1 MNVEIK
7 FGSDI
12 KVFENKQTITIG
24 TTPDC
29 DFVIEGT
36 EEIINT
42 KMVFSPKYKKYV
54 LVNSD
59 ESADL
64 LFNNKSF
71 KKVLV
76 PAHFSIGH
84 NSLKDGILVVVG
96 QDSPKDLSEDNNS
109 EDVNIDVATMAA
121 GAAMAA
127 SAVTT
132 KERAATQVQNSRSVS
147 RDRKDVFN
155 GTIENNRIAIVKE
168 VGYKIQ
174 ALKNQISSLGKIS
187 FLSNAA
193 IFFFFFICSF
203 GMTNFILHLPI
214 DTSKGVLNLTTNYGF
229 LVAIS
234 LIVFAVS
241 FAMKQSVYS
250 LIDAGQSKR
259 YGENN
264 DIQRIMVMVSCA
276 FMIVIY
282 AINLFYYRDVNLVAS
297 FLVSALFVGA
307 LAIVSAASGFFKY
320 QLKTAN
326 YQLMNVE
333 YREDFETTLKG
344 YRTLISKYINSLS
357 DNKLDM
363 IQSSLL
369 NTQIK
374 MVFEIIIGML
384 TAPFLAYGVSNTLAS
399 CFPEA
404 AGWIRVGG
412 LRFSPIFL
420 VLATFLII
428 FAFFSFV
435 RAFTI
440 GKQIKASEIIKFDG
454 FHDYASHGVNIL
466 GLDAIKGLHKEK
478 NITMAIACVIVAIEF
493 TMNVSYFIQ
502 EIGGDISGMFIS
514 SMAAFV
520 PTALLIAETMMLSGT
535 MHKINN
541 YNEVFQTLD

>member
-7 FGSDI
+7 FGSNI
-12 KVFENKQTITIG
+12 QVFEDKQNIVIG

-29 DFVIEGT
+29 DFVIDGT
-36 EEIINT
+36 DEVINV
-42 KMVFSPKYKKYV
+42 KMIFSSKYNSYV

-59 ESADL
+59 ESSEV
-64 LFNNKSF
+64 LFNNKTF

-76 PAHFSIGH
+76 PRHFSIGH
-84 NSLKDGILVVVG
+84 TAMKESVLVVVNIESNKNVSA
-96 QDSPKDLSEDNNS
+96 DTDNT
-109 EDVNIDVATMAA
+109 VLKTT
-121 GAAMAA
+121 AA
-127 SAVTT
+127 SSTATVTT
-132 KERAATQVQNSRSVS
+132 ERAATQVQNNRMVN
-147 RDRKDVFN
+147 RDKKDIFN
-155 GTIENNRIAIVKE
+155 GNIENNRIAIVKE

-174 ALKNQISSLGKIS
+174 ALKNQISSLSKVS
-187 FLSNAA
+187 FVANAA
-193 IFFFFFICSF
+193 ILVLSIICSF

-229 LVAIS
+229 LIAIS

-241 FAMKQSVYS
+241 FAMKQSVFS
-250 LIDAGQSKR
+250 LIESSQNKR

-264 DIQRIMVMVSCA
+264 DIQRLMVYASCV
-276 FMIVIY
+276 FMLVIY
-282 AINLFYYRDVNLVAS
+282 AINLFYYKDIAFVAS
-297 FLVSALFVGA
+297 IFVSLLFVGA
-307 LAIVSAASGFFKY
+307 LAIVSAASGYFKY

-344 YRTLISKYINSLS
+344 YRSLISQYINSLS
-357 DNKLDM
+357 DNKLDS
-363 IQSSLL
+363 IKDSLL

-374 MVFEIIIGML
+374 MSGEILIGML

-404 AGWIRVGG
+404 AGWIRISG

>member
-1 MNVEIK
+1 MNVDIK
-7 FGSDI
+7 FGNTVKS
-12 KVFENKQTITIG
+12 FENQQSIVIG

-29 DFVIEGT
+29 DFVLEGID
-36 EEIINT
+36 EIISV
-42 KMVFSPKYKKYV
+42 KMVYSSKYNSYV
-54 LVNSD
+54 LVNTNESD
-59 ESADL
+59 DV
-64 LFNNKSF
+64 LFNSKSF

-76 PAHFSIGH
+76 SPNFLISHSSIKEPV
-84 NSLKDGILVVVG
+84 SVVINNE
-96 QDSPKDLSEDNNS
+96 SSSKDLSLSKETK
-109 EDVNIDVATMAA
+109 VLAA
-121 GAAMAA
+121 AAPIA
-127 SAVTT
+127 
-132 KERAATQVQNSRSVS
+132 AATEVAPAQIVNARTVNGS
-147 RDRKDVFN
+147 DKKDILN
-155 GTIENNRIAIVKE
+155 GTIENSRIAIVKE
-168 VGYKIQ
+168 IGNKIQ
-174 ALKNQISSLGKIS
+174 SLKSQISSLSKIA
-187 FLSNAA
+187 FVADAA
-193 IFFFFFICSF
+193 ILVLSIICSF

-214 DTSKGVLNLTTNYGF
+214 DTSKGILNLTTNYGF
-229 LVAIS
+229 LIAIS

-241 FAMKQSVYS
+241 FAMKQSVFS
-250 LIDAGQSKR
+250 LIESSQNKR

-264 DIQRIMVMVSCA
+264 DVQRFMVMASCV
-276 FMIVIY
+276 FMLVIY
-282 AINLFYYRDVNLVAS
+282 AINLFYYKDIALVAS
-297 FLVSALFVGA
+297 IFVSLLFVGA
-307 LAIVSAASGFFKY
+307 LAVVSAASGLFKA
-320 QLKTAN
+320 QLKSAN

-333 YREDFETTLKG
+333 YREDFEITLKG
-344 YRTLISKYINSLS
+344 YRNLISKYINSLS

-363 IQSSLL
+363 IKDSLL

-374 MVFEIIIGML
+374 MVGEILIGLL

-404 AGWIRVGG
+404 AGWMRISG

-440 GKQIKASEIIKFDG
+440 GKQIKSSEIIKFDG
-454 FHDYASHGVNIL
+454 FHDFASHGVNIL

-478 NITMAIACVIVAIEF
+478 NITMTIACVIVAIEF

>member
-1 MNVEIK
+1 
-7 FGSDI
+7 
-12 KVFENKQTITIG
+12 
-24 TTPDC
+24 
-29 DFVIEGT
+29 
-36 EEIINT
+36 
-42 KMVFSPKYKKYV
+42 
-54 LVNSD
+54 
-59 ESADL
+59 
-64 LFNNKSF
+64 
-71 KKVLV
+71 
-76 PAHFSIGH
+76 
-84 NSLKDGILVVVG
+84 
-96 QDSPKDLSEDNNS
+96 
-109 EDVNIDVATMAA
+109 
-121 GAAMAA
+121 
-127 SAVTT
+127 
-132 KERAATQVQNSRSVS
+132 
-147 RDRKDVFN
+147 
-155 GTIENNRIAIVKE
+155 
-168 VGYKIQ
+168 
-174 ALKNQISSLGKIS
+174 
-187 FLSNAA
+187 
-193 IFFFFFICSF
+193 
-203 GMTNFILHLPI
+203 
-214 DTSKGVLNLTTNYGF
+214 
-229 LVAIS
+229 
-234 LIVFAVS
+234 
-241 FAMKQSVYS
+241 MKQSVFS
-250 LIDAGQSKR
+250 LIESSQNKR
-259 YGENN
+259 YGESN
-264 DIQRIMVMVSCA
+264 DIQRLMVYASCV
-276 FMIVIY
+276 FMLVIY
-282 AINLFYYRDVNLVAS
+282 AINLFYYKDIAFVAS
-297 FLVSALFVGA
+297 IFVSLLFVGA
-307 LAIVSAASGFFKY
+307 LAIVSAAAGYFKY

-344 YRTLISKYINSLS
+344 YRSLISQYINSLS
-357 DNKLDM
+357 DNKLDL
-363 IQSSLL
+363 IKDNLL

-404 AGWIRVGG
+404 AGWVRISG

-478 NITMAIACVIVAIEF
+478 NITMTIACVIVAIEF

-541 YNEVFQTLD
+541 YQEVFQTLD

>member
-7 FGSDI
+7 FGSNI
-12 KVFENKQTITIG
+12 KNFENQQNIVIG
-24 TTPDC
+24 STPDC
-29 DFVIEGT
+29 DFVIDGVKEPV
-36 EEIINT
+36 NF
-42 KMVFSPKYKKYV
+42 KMVFSPKYNRYV
-54 LVNSD
+54 IVNSD
-59 ESADL
+59 ENADL
-64 LFNNKSF
+64 LFNNRTF
-71 KKVLV
+71 KKALITTNISTIS
-76 PAHFSIGH
+76 HT
-84 NSLKDGILVVVG
+84 GIKENIQLIVETETSEI
-96 QDSPKDLSEDNNS
+96 DKDLSVSKDNK
-109 EDVNIDVATMAA
+109 ILK
-121 GAAMAA
+121 
-127 SAVTT
+127 SAVSSGATATT
-132 KERAATQVQNSRSVS
+132 ERAVTKVQNSRTTS
-147 RDRKDVFN
+147 RDKKDIFN

-174 ALKNQISSLGKIS
+174 ALKSQISSLGKVS
-187 FLSNAA
+187 FIANAA
-193 IFFFFFICSF
+193 ILVLSIICSF

-241 FAMKQSVYS
+241 FAMKQSIFS
-250 LIDAGQSKR
+250 LIESSQNKR
-259 YGENN
+259 YGESN
-264 DIQRIMVMVSCA
+264 DIQRLMVYASCV
-276 FMIVIY
+276 FMLVIY
-282 AINLFYYRDVNLVAS
+282 AINLFYYKDIAFVAS
-297 FLVSALFVGA
+297 IFVSLLFVGA
-307 LAIVSAASGFFKY
+307 LAIVSAAAGYFKY

-344 YRTLISKYINSLS
+344 YRSLISQYINSLS
-357 DNKLDM
+357 DNKLDL
-363 IQSSLL
+363 IKDNLL

-404 AGWIRVGG
+404 AGWVRISG

-541 YNEVFQTLD
+541 YQEVFQTLD

>member
-7 FGSDI
+7 FGSNI
-12 KVFENKQTITIG
+12 QVFEDKQNIVIG

-29 DFVIEGT
+29 DFVIDGT
-36 EEIINT
+36 DEIINV
-42 KMVFSPKYKKYV
+42 KMVFSSKYNSYV

-59 ESADL
+59 ESSEV
-64 LFNNKSF
+64 LFNNKTF

-76 PAHFSIGH
+76 PRHFSIGH
-84 NSLKDGILVVVG
+84 TALKESVLVVVNIESNKNVSA
-96 QDSPKDLSEDNNS
+96 DTDNT
-109 EDVNIDVATMAA
+109 VLKATAVASTATA
-121 GAAMAA
+121 
-127 SAVTT
+127 TT
-132 KERAATQVQNSRSVS
+132 ERAATQVQNNRMIN
-147 RDRKDVFN
+147 RDKKDIFN
-155 GTIENNRIAIVKE
+155 GNIENNRIAIVKE

-174 ALKNQISSLGKIS
+174 ALKNQISSLGKVS
-187 FLSNAA
+187 FVANAA
-193 IFFFFFICSF
+193 ILVLSIICSF

-229 LVAIS
+229 LIAIS

-241 FAMKQSVYS
+241 FAMKQSVFS
-250 LIDAGQSKR
+250 LIESSQNKR

-264 DIQRIMVMVSCA
+264 DIQRLMVYASCV
-276 FMIVIY
+276 FMLVIY
-282 AINLFYYRDVNLVAS
+282 AINLFYYKDIAFVAS
-297 FLVSALFVGA
+297 IFVSLLFVGA
-307 LAIVSAASGFFKY
+307 LAIVSAASGYFKY

-344 YRTLISKYINSLS
+344 YRSLISQYINSLS
-357 DNKLDM
+357 DNKLDS
-363 IQSSLL
+363 IKDSLL

-374 MVFEIIIGML
+374 MSGEILIGML

-404 AGWIRVGG
+404 AGWIRISG

>member
-7 FGSDI
+7 FGSNI
-12 KVFENKQTITIG
+12 QVFEDKQNIVIG

-29 DFVIEGT
+29 DFVIDGT
-36 EEIINT
+36 DEIINV
-42 KMVFSPKYKKYV
+42 KMVFSSKYNSYV

-59 ESADL
+59 ESSEV
-64 LFNNKSF
+64 LFNNKTF

-76 PAHFSIGH
+76 PRHFSIGH
-84 NSLKDGILVVVG
+84 TALKESVLVVVNIESNKNVSA
-96 QDSPKDLSEDNNS
+96 DTDNT
-109 EDVNIDVATMAA
+109 VLKAT
-121 GAAMAA
+121 AA
-127 SAVTT
+127 SSTATATT
-132 KERAATQVQNSRSVS
+132 ERAATQVQNNRIIN
-147 RDRKDVFN
+147 RDKKDIFN
-155 GTIENNRIAIVKE
+155 GNIENNRIAIVKE
-168 VGYKIQ
+168 IGYKIQ
-174 ALKNQISSLGKIS
+174 ALKNQISSLSKVS
-187 FLSNAA
+187 FVANAA
-193 IFFFFFICSF
+193 ILVLSIICSF

-229 LVAIS
+229 LIAIS

-241 FAMKQSVYS
+241 FAMKQSVFT
-250 LIDAGQSKR
+250 LIESSQNKR

-264 DIQRIMVMVSCA
+264 DIQRLMVYASCV
-276 FMIVIY
+276 FMLVIY
-282 AINLFYYRDVNLVAS
+282 AINLFYYKDIAFVAS
-297 FLVSALFVGA
+297 IFVSLLFVGA
-307 LAIVSAASGFFKY
+307 LAIVSAASGYFKY

-344 YRTLISKYINSLS
+344 YRSLISQYINSLS
-357 DNKLDM
+357 DNKLDS
-363 IQSSLL
+363 IKDSLL
-369 NTQIK
+369 NAQIK
-374 MVFEIIIGML
+374 MSGEILIGML

-404 AGWIRVGG
+404 AGWIRISG

>member
-1 MNVEIK
+1 MNVKIK
-7 FGSDI
+7 FGNI
-12 KVFENKQTITIG
+12 VKIFEDKQSIVIG
-24 TTPDC
+24 STPDN
-29 DFVIEGT
+29 DFVIEDS
-36 EEIINT
+36 EKNINI
-42 KMVFSPKYKKYV
+42 KMVFSSKYNSYV

-59 ESADL
+59 ENADL
-64 LFNNKSF
+64 LFNNRTF
-71 KKVLV
+71 NKVLV
-76 PAHFSIGH
+76 PENFSIRH
-84 NSLKDGILVVVG
+84 VNMKESIEFTVNT
-96 QDSPKDLSEDNNS
+96 SEFNKDLSTEKDTKVLN
-109 EDVNIDVATMAA
+109 A
-121 GAAMAA
+121 GVSTTTA
-127 SAVTT
+127 T
-132 KERAATQVQNSRSVS
+132 KERAATQVQNSRTIN
-147 RDRKDVFN
+147 RDKKDIFN

-168 VGYKIQ
+168 IGYKIQ
-174 ALKNQISSLGKIS
+174 ALKSQISSLGKVS
-187 FLSNAA
+187 FISNAA
-193 IFFFFFICSF
+193 ILILSVICSF

-234 LIVFAVS
+234 LIVFSVS
-241 FAMKQSVYS
+241 FAMKQSVFAWIES
-250 LIDAGQSKR
+250 NQNKR

-264 DIQRIMVMVSCA
+264 DIQRLMVYASCV
-276 FMIVIY
+276 FMLVIY
-282 AINLFYYRDVNLVAS
+282 AINLFYYKDIAFVAS
-297 FLVSALFVGA
+297 IFVSLLFVGA
-307 LAIVSAASGFFKY
+307 LAIVSAASGYFKY

-344 YRTLISKYINSLS
+344 YRSLISKYINSLS
-357 DNKLDM
+357 DHKLDS
-363 IQSSLL
+363 IKDALL

-374 MVFEIIIGML
+374 MVGEVLIGML

-404 AGWIRVGG
+404 AGWVRISG

-454 FHDYASHGVNIL
+454 FHDFASHGVNIL
-466 GLDAIKGLHKEK
+466 GIDAIKGLIKEK
-478 NITMAIACVIVAIEF
+478 NTTMAIACVIVAIEF

-502 EIGGDISGMFIS
+502 EIGGDISGMFVS

-541 YNEVFQTLD
+541 YQEVFQTLD

>member
-1 MNVEIK
+1 
-7 FGSDI
+7 
-12 KVFENKQTITIG
+12 
-24 TTPDC
+24 
-29 DFVIEGT
+29 
-36 EEIINT
+36 
-42 KMVFSPKYKKYV
+42 
-54 LVNSD
+54 
-59 ESADL
+59 
-64 LFNNKSF
+64 
-71 KKVLV
+71 
-76 PAHFSIGH
+76 
-84 NSLKDGILVVVG
+84 
-96 QDSPKDLSEDNNS
+96 
-109 EDVNIDVATMAA
+109 
-121 GAAMAA
+121 
-127 SAVTT
+127 
-132 KERAATQVQNSRSVS
+132 
-147 RDRKDVFN
+147 
-155 GTIENNRIAIVKE
+155 
-168 VGYKIQ
+168 
-174 ALKNQISSLGKIS
+174 
-187 FLSNAA
+187 
-193 IFFFFFICSF
+193 
-203 GMTNFILHLPI
+203 MTNFILHLPI

-229 LVAIS
+229 LIAIS

-241 FAMKQSVYS
+241 FAMKQSVFS
-250 LIDAGQSKR
+250 LIESSQNKR

-264 DIQRIMVMVSCA
+264 DIQRLMVYASCV
-276 FMIVIY
+276 FMLVIY
-282 AINLFYYRDVNLVAS
+282 AINLFYYKDIAFVAS
-297 FLVSALFVGA
+297 IFVSLLFVGA
-307 LAIVSAASGFFKY
+307 LAIVSAASGYFKY

-344 YRTLISKYINSLS
+344 YRSLISQYINSLS
-357 DNKLDM
+357 DNKLDS
-363 IQSSLL
+363 IKDSLL

-374 MVFEIIIGML
+374 MSGEILIGML

-404 AGWIRVGG
+404 AGWIRISG

>member
-7 FGSDI
+7 FGSNI
-12 KVFENKQTITIG
+12 QVFEDKQNIVIG

-29 DFVIEGT
+29 DFVIDGT
-36 EEIINT
+36 DEIINV
-42 KMVFSPKYKKYV
+42 KMVFSSKYNSYV

-59 ESADL
+59 ESSEV
-64 LFNNKSF
+64 LFNNKTF

-76 PAHFSIGH
+76 PRHFSIGH
-84 NSLKDGILVVVG
+84 TALKESVLVVVNIESNKNVSA
-96 QDSPKDLSEDNNS
+96 DTDNT
-109 EDVNIDVATMAA
+109 VLKAT
-121 GAAMAA
+121 A
-127 SAVTT
+127 SSSTATATT
-132 KERAATQVQNSRSVS
+132 ERAATQVQNNRMIN
-147 RDRKDVFN
+147 RDKKDIFN
-155 GTIENNRIAIVKE
+155 GNIENNRIAIVKE
-168 VGYKIQ
+168 IGYKIQ
-174 ALKNQISSLGKIS
+174 ALKNQISSLGKVS
-187 FLSNAA
+187 FVANAA
-193 IFFFFFICSF
+193 ILVLSIICSF

-229 LVAIS
+229 LIAIS

-241 FAMKQSVYS
+241 FAMKQSVFS
-250 LIDAGQSKR
+250 LIESSQNKR

-264 DIQRIMVMVSCA
+264 DIQRLMVYASCV
-276 FMIVIY
+276 FMLVIY
-282 AINLFYYRDVNLVAS
+282 AINLFYYKDIAFVAS
-297 FLVSALFVGA
+297 IFVSLLFVGA
-307 LAIVSAASGFFKY
+307 LAIVSAASGYFKY

-344 YRTLISKYINSLS
+344 YRSLISQYINSLS
-357 DNKLDM
+357 DNKLDS
-363 IQSSLL
+363 IKDSLL

-374 MVFEIIIGML
+374 MSGEILIGML

-404 AGWIRVGG
+404 AGWIRISG

>member
-7 FGSDI
+7 LGSNVKI
-12 KVFENKQTITIG
+12 FEDKQNITIG
-24 TTPDC
+24 SNPDC
-29 DFVIEGT
+29 DFVVEGT
-36 EEIINT
+36 DEIINA
-42 KMVFSPKYKKYV
+42 KMVFYPKYNSYV
-54 LVNSD
+54 LINTD

-71 KKVLV
+71 KKVLA
-76 PAHFSIGH
+76 PAHFSISH
-84 NSLKDGILVVVG
+84 KSLRNSILVVVNAAA
-96 QDSPKDLSEDNNS
+96 SKDLSVNNTEELS
-109 EDVNIDVATMAA
+109 INVPTAA
-121 GAAMAA
+121 LSAAA
-127 SAVTT
+127 SAATT

-147 RDRKDVFN
+147 RDKKDVFN

-174 ALKNQISSLGKIS
+174 ALKNQIASLGKIS

-193 IFFFFFICSF
+193 IFVLSVICSF

-229 LVAIS
+229 LIAIS

-241 FAMKQSVYS
+241 FAMKQSVFS
-250 LIDAGQSKR
+250 LVDAAQSKR

-264 DIQRIMVMVSCA
+264 DMQRVMVMVSGV
-276 FMIVIY
+276 FMLVIY

-363 IQSSLL
+363 IKDQLL

-404 AGWIRVGG
+404 AGWLRVGG

-502 EIGGDISGMFIS
+502 EIGGDIQGMFIS

>member
-7 FGSDI
+7 FGNNV
-12 KVFENKQTITIG
+12 KNFKNQQTIVIG

-29 DFVIEGT
+29 DFIIDDIN
-36 EEIINT
+36 EIINV
-42 KMVFSPKYKKYV
+42 KMVYSSKYSSYV
-54 LVNSD
+54 LVNSNED
-59 ESADL
+59 NNV
-64 LFNNKSF
+64 LFNNKTF

-76 PAHFSIGH
+76 PANFTVSHSDI
-84 NSLKDGILVVVG
+84 NEPILIEISAESN
-96 QDSPKDLSEDNNS
+96 QRDLSVSRETK
-109 EDVNIDVATMAA
+109 VLAA
-121 GAAMAA
+121 GAVSSAISA
-127 SAVTT
+127 SAVTEKGANT
-132 KERAATQVQNSRSVS
+132 MQNERTISG
-147 RDRKDVFN
+147 DKKDIFN

-168 VGYKIQ
+168 IGYKIQ
-174 ALKNQISSLGKIS
+174 ALKAQISSLGKIE
-187 FLSNAA
+187 FISNAA
-193 IFFFFFICSF
+193 ILVLSIICSF

-229 LVAIS
+229 LIAIS

-241 FAMKQSVYS
+241 FAMKQSVFS
-250 LIDAGQSKR
+250 LIESSQNKR
-259 YGENN
+259 YGESN
-264 DIQRIMVMVSCA
+264 DIQRLMVYASIV
-276 FMIVIY
+276 FMLVIY
-282 AINLFYYRDVNLVAS
+282 AINLFYYKDIAFIAS
-297 FLVSALFVGA
+297 IFVSLLFVGA
-307 LAIVSAASGFFKY
+307 LAVVSAASGLFKY
-320 QLKTAN
+320 QLKEAN

-344 YRTLISKYINSLS
+344 YRSLISKYINSLS

-363 IQSSLL
+363 IRDNIL
-369 NTQIK
+369 NSQIK
-374 MVFEIIIGML
+374 MTFEIIIGIL

-404 AGWIRVGG
+404 AGWIRISG

-502 EIGGDISGMFIS
+502 EIGGDITGMFVS

-535 MHKINN
+535 VHKINN
-541 YNEVFQTLD
+541 YNEVFHTLD

>member
-7 FGSDI
+7 FGSNSQ
-12 KVFENKQTITIG
+12 VFEDKQNIVIG

-29 DFVIEGT
+29 DFVIDGT
-36 EEIINT
+36 DEIINV
-42 KMVFSPKYKKYV
+42 KMVFSSKYNSYV

-59 ESADL
+59 ENSEV
-64 LFNNKSF
+64 LFNNKTF

-76 PAHFSIGH
+76 PRHFSIGH
-84 NSLKDGILVVVG
+84 NALKESVLVVVNIESNKNVT
-96 QDSPKDLSEDNNS
+96 DTDNTVS
-109 EDVNIDVATMAA
+109 KTA
-121 GAAMAA
+121 GASSIAA
-127 SAVTT
+127 ATT
-132 KERAATQVQNSRSVS
+132 ERVATQVQNSRMIN
-147 RDRKDVFN
+147 RDKKDIFN
-155 GTIENNRIAIVKE
+155 GNIENNRIAIVKE

-174 ALKNQISSLGKIS
+174 ALKNQISSLGKVS
-187 FLSNAA
+187 FVANAA
-193 IFFFFFICSF
+193 ILVLSIICSF

-229 LVAIS
+229 LIAIS

-241 FAMKQSVYS
+241 FAMKQSVFS
-250 LIDAGQSKR
+250 LIESSQNKR

-264 DIQRIMVMVSCA
+264 DIQRLMVYASCV
-276 FMIVIY
+276 FMLVIY
-282 AINLFYYRDVNLVAS
+282 AINLFYYKDIAFVAS
-297 FLVSALFVGA
+297 IFVSLLFVGA
-307 LAIVSAASGFFKY
+307 LAIVSAASGYFKY

-344 YRTLISKYINSLS
+344 YRSLISQYINSLS
-357 DNKLDM
+357 DNKLDS
-363 IQSSLL
+363 IKDSLL
-369 NTQIK
+369 NAQIK
-374 MVFEIIIGML
+374 MSGEILIGML

-404 AGWIRVGG
+404 AGWIRISG

>member
-1 MNVEIK
+1 MNVEIR
-7 FGSDI
+7 FGNDI
-12 KVFENKQTITIG
+12 KNFENQQNIVIG

-29 DFVIEGT
+29 DFVIDGVG
-36 EEIINT
+36 EIINL
-42 KMVFSPKYKKYV
+42 KMVYSSKYSSYV
-54 LVNSD
+54 LVNS
-59 ESADL
+59 EENADL
-64 LFNNKSF
+64 LFNNRTF
-71 KKVLV
+71 KKILV

-84 NSLKDGILVVVG
+84 TGMKESIMVEINADTS
-96 QDSPKDLSEDNNS
+96 DLSQDLSISKDNKVLNANVP
-109 EDVNIDVATMAA
+109 EGITAT
-121 GAAMAA
+121 
-127 SAVTT
+127 T
-132 KERAATQVQNSRSVS
+132 ERAATKVQNSRTIS
-147 RDRKDVFN
+147 RDKKDIFN

-174 ALKNQISSLGKIS
+174 ALKSQIASLGKVS
-187 FLSNAA
+187 FIANAA
-193 IFFFFFICSF
+193 ILVLSIICSF

-229 LVAIS
+229 LIAIS

-241 FAMKQSVYS
+241 FAMKQSVFS
-250 LIDAGQSKR
+250 LIESNQNKR
-259 YGENN
+259 YGESN
-264 DIQRIMVMVSCA
+264 DIQRLMVYASCV
-276 FMIVIY
+276 FMLVIY
-282 AINLFYYRDVNLVAS
+282 AINLFYYKDIAFIAS
-297 FLVSALFVGA
+297 IFVSLLFVGA
-307 LAIVSAASGFFKY
+307 LAIVSAASGYFKY

-344 YRTLISKYINSLS
+344 YRSLISKYINSLS
-357 DNKLDM
+357 DNKLDS
-363 IQSSLL
+363 IKDNLL

-374 MVFEIIIGML
+374 MVGEVLIGIL

-404 AGWIRVGG
+404 AGWIRISG

-541 YNEVFQTLD
+541 YQEVFQTLD

>member
-7 FGSDI
+7 FGSNI
-12 KVFENKQTITIG
+12 QVFEDKQNIVIG

-29 DFVIEGT
+29 DFVIDGT
-36 EEIINT
+36 DEIINV
-42 KMVFSPKYKKYV
+42 KMVFSSKYNSYV

-59 ESADL
+59 ESSEV
-64 LFNNKSF
+64 LFNNKTF

-76 PAHFSIGH
+76 PRHFSIGH
-84 NSLKDGILVVVG
+84 TALKESVLVVVNIESNKNVSA
-96 QDSPKDLSEDNNS
+96 DTDNT
-109 EDVNIDVATMAA
+109 VLKAT
-121 GAAMAA
+121 AA
-127 SAVTT
+127 SSTATATT
-132 KERAATQVQNSRSVS
+132 EKAATQVQNNRMIN
-147 RDRKDVFN
+147 RDKKDIFN
-155 GTIENNRIAIVKE
+155 GNIENNRIAIVKE
-168 VGYKIQ
+168 IGYKIQ
-174 ALKNQISSLGKIS
+174 ALKNQISSLGKVS
-187 FLSNAA
+187 FVANAA
-193 IFFFFFICSF
+193 ILVLSIICSF

-229 LVAIS
+229 LIAIS

-241 FAMKQSVYS
+241 FAMKQSVFS
-250 LIDAGQSKR
+250 LIESSQNKR

-264 DIQRIMVMVSCA
+264 DIQRLMVYASCV
-276 FMIVIY
+276 FMLVIY
-282 AINLFYYRDVNLVAS
+282 AINLFYYKDIAFVAS
-297 FLVSALFVGA
+297 IFVSLLFVGA
-307 LAIVSAASGFFKY
+307 LAIVSAASGYFKY

-344 YRTLISKYINSLS
+344 YRSLISQYINSLS
-357 DNKLDM
+357 DNKLDS
-363 IQSSLL
+363 IKDSLL
-369 NTQIK
+369 NAQIK
-374 MVFEIIIGML
+374 MSGEILIGML

-404 AGWIRVGG
+404 AGWIRISG

>member
-7 FGSDI
+7 FGSNI
-12 KVFENKQTITIG
+12 QVFEDKQNIVIG

-29 DFVIEGT
+29 DFVIDGT
-36 EEIINT
+36 DEIINV
-42 KMVFSPKYKKYV
+42 KMVFSSKYNSYV

-59 ESADL
+59 ESSEV
-64 LFNNKSF
+64 LFNNKTF

-76 PAHFSIGH
+76 PRHFSIGH
-84 NSLKDGILVVVG
+84 TALKESVLVVVNIESNKNVSA
-96 QDSPKDLSEDNNS
+96 DTDNT
-109 EDVNIDVATMAA
+109 VLKAT
-121 GAAMAA
+121 A
-127 SAVTT
+127 SSSTATATT
-132 KERAATQVQNSRSVS
+132 ERAATQVQNNRMIN
-147 RDRKDVFN
+147 RDKKDIFN
-155 GTIENNRIAIVKE
+155 GNIENNRIAIVKE
-168 VGYKIQ
+168 IGYKIQ
-174 ALKNQISSLGKIS
+174 ALKNQISSLGKVS
-187 FLSNAA
+187 FVANAA
-193 IFFFFFICSF
+193 ILVLSIICSF

-229 LVAIS
+229 LIAIS

-241 FAMKQSVYS
+241 FAMKQSVFT
-250 LIDAGQSKR
+250 LIESSQNKR

-264 DIQRIMVMVSCA
+264 DIQRLMVYASCV
-276 FMIVIY
+276 FMLVIY
-282 AINLFYYRDVNLVAS
+282 AINLFYYKDIAFVAS
-297 FLVSALFVGA
+297 IFVSLLFVGA
-307 LAIVSAASGFFKY
+307 LAIVSAASGYFKY

-344 YRTLISKYINSLS
+344 YRSLISQYINSLS
-357 DNKLDM
+357 DNKLDS
-363 IQSSLL
+363 IKDSLL
-369 NTQIK
+369 NAQIK
-374 MVFEIIIGML
+374 MSGEILIGML

-404 AGWIRVGG
+404 AGWIRISG

>member
-7 FGSDI
+7 FGSNI
-12 KVFENKQTITIG
+12 QVFEDKQNIVIG

-29 DFVIEGT
+29 DFVIDGT
-36 EEIINT
+36 DEIINV
-42 KMVFSPKYKKYV
+42 KMVFSSKYNSYV

-59 ESADL
+59 ESSEV
-64 LFNNKSF
+64 LFNNKTF

-76 PAHFSIGH
+76 PRHFSIGH
-84 NSLKDGILVVVG
+84 TALKESVLVVVNIESNKNVSA
-96 QDSPKDLSEDNNS
+96 DTDNT
-109 EDVNIDVATMAA
+109 VLKATA
-121 GAAMAA
+121 AA
-127 SAVTT
+127 STATATT
-132 KERAATQVQNSRSVS
+132 ERAATQVQNNRMIN
-147 RDRKDVFN
+147 RDKKDIFN
-155 GTIENNRIAIVKE
+155 GNIENNRIAIVKE

-174 ALKNQISSLGKIS
+174 ALKNQISSLGKVS
-187 FLSNAA
+187 FVANAA
-193 IFFFFFICSF
+193 ILVLSIICSF

-229 LVAIS
+229 LIAIS

-241 FAMKQSVYS
+241 FAMKQSVFS
-250 LIDAGQSKR
+250 LIESSQNKR

-264 DIQRIMVMVSCA
+264 DIQRLMVYASCV
-276 FMIVIY
+276 FMLVIY
-282 AINLFYYRDVNLVAS
+282 AINLFYYKDIAFVAS
-297 FLVSALFVGA
+297 IFVSLLFVGA
-307 LAIVSAASGFFKY
+307 LAIVSAASGYFKY

-344 YRTLISKYINSLS
+344 YRSLISQYINSLS
-357 DNKLDM
+357 DNKLDS
-363 IQSSLL
+363 IKDSLL

-374 MVFEIIIGML
+374 MSGEILIGML

-404 AGWIRVGG
+404 AGWIRISG